1 MVALDVG
8 RAKQIMNSAE
18 EIQVLYQDVPVW
30 IQNVRDN
37 NTAEVIR
44 LEGGNKT
51 AFEVPVYML
60 VENSP
65 AKH

>member
-1 MVALDVG
+1 
-8 RAKQIMNSAE
+8 MNSKE
-18 EIQVLYQDVPVW
+18 NIEVLYQDIPVW
-30 IQNVRDN
+30 IQNIRDN